1 MNRANSVFIA
11 VLFALLLPACGPGE
25 GGTGGA
31 MPNNIGAGRVDG
43 FGSAIIEGQRFA
55 DANARV
61 SIDEDPA
68 APVAAPVTA
77 LKLGTQVQTVTSS
90 GNLLTASV
98 GAEVIGPIEFIEP
111 NESAVVIL
119 GQRVVLAAHPV
130 ISPVIDGFGS
140 GDFFVGDVAEVH
152 GLRIA
157 NGDIVATRMEL
168 RPKDKRAYRL
178 AGTVSMLDTGTRT
191 FNIGTQRVSYSSAQT
206 APINGQRVVVFSDQA
221 IAPVAGP
228 AGAVFTAKSLRAD
241 RIQAE
246 EGATL
251 NLAGPIA
258 NLTSGPVFVLRGIAV
273 LADGAAYPAGQS
285 SALLRTDAWVRVTGV
300 MRAGQLQAQRITV
313 LQTPSDAPIEIT
325 GAASDFSS
333 ADAAFRL
340 RGATVSIAPTTQFA
354 GGNGDNLANGVVVL
368 LRGLV
373 GEGIVIAQRVEFV
386 EPPQALAG
394 FVAQYN
400 ASRGEFVLPPQAR
413 VIRVDAN
420 TQYRNGMVADLA
432 NARRVRVTGSVS
444 ASIVQATEVTF
455 LDAPSTGADILLAG
469 VLGDRTNS
477 NGFYLNG
484 RVVQFDAATR
494 FVGGAS
500 GTSADLAAQEG
511 VVTIVRARTLGTA
524 LIAASVEFKPT
535 ADPANSAIGYV
546 SQFVSLA
553 DLRVA
558 GQRVDASGA
567 AITGGTAN
575 DVRNNVFV
583 LTQGRMNNG
592 VLIASRLE
600 VLRN

>member
-1 MNRANSVFIA
+1 MNRAHTILLA
-11 VLFALLLPACGPGE
+11 ALITLLLPACGPGE

-31 MPNNIGAGRVDG
+31 MPSNVGAGRVDG
-43 FGSAIIEGQRFA
+43 FGSAIVEGQRLA

-61 SIDEDPA
+61 SIDEDPTT
-68 APVAAPVTA
+68 PVAAPVTA
-77 LKLGTQVQTVTSS
+77 LKLGMQVQTVTSN

-98 GAEVIGPIEFIEP
+98 GAEVIGPIEFIEA

-119 GQRVVLAAHPV
+119 GQRVVLAGHPV
-130 ISPVIDGFGS
+130 ISPVIDGFKS
-140 GDFFVGDVAEVH
+140 GDFFVGDVAQVH
-152 GLRIA
+152 GLRVA

-178 AGTVSMLDTGTRT
+178 AGTVSLLDTSART

-206 APINGQRVVVFSDQA
+206 APANGQRVVVFSDQA

-228 AGAVFTAKSLRAD
+228 TGAVFAAKSLRAD

-246 EGATL
+246 DGAAL

-258 NLTSGPVFVLRGIAV
+258 NLTNGPAFVLRGV
-273 LADGAAYPAGQS
+273 PVVADGAVYPAGQS
-285 SALLRTDAWVRVTGV
+285 SALLRTDAWVRVSGV

-340 RGATVSIAPTTQFA
+340 RGATVSITPTTQFVD
-354 GGNGDNLANGVVVL
+354 GSGDNLANGVVVF
-368 LRGLV
+368 LRGLIE
-373 GEGIVIAQRVEFV
+373 EGVVVAQRVEFV
-386 EPPQALAG
+386 EPPEAVAG
-394 FVAQYN
+394 FVTQYN
-400 ASRGEFVLPPQAR
+400 AARGEFLLPPQAR
-413 VIRVDAN
+413 IIRVDAA
-420 TQYRNGMVADLA
+420 TQYRNGSAADLA
-432 NARRVRVTGSVS
+432 NARRVRVTGSVTAGS
-444 ASIVQATEVTF
+444 VQASEVTF
-455 LDAPSTGADILLAG
+455 LDAAGTTTDVLLAG
-469 VLGDRTNS
+469 VLGDRTGAS
-477 NGFYLNG
+477 GFYLNG
-484 RVVQFDAATR
+484 RIVQFDAATR
-494 FVGGAS
+494 FIGGAT
-500 GTSADLAAQEG
+500 GTSADLTAKEG

-567 AITGGTAN
+567 AITGGTGN

-583 LTQGRMNNG
+583 LAQVRMSNG
-592 VLIASRLE
+592 VLIASTLE